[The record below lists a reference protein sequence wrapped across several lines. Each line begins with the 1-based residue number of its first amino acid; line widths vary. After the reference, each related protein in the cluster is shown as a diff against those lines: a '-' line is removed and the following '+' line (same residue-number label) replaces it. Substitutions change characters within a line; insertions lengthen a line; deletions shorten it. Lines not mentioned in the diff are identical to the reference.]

1 MCTLQLFGFL
11 PLPPFLFGRGK
22 VSDVTKPF
30 KLAYFRQDTKPLEPT
45 ELTTRWWFHAYI
57 AYESRHQ
64 HGAIDKTGGFTYF
77 LVSPPFFWGGNDPNW
92 RAYFSND
99 MTQATTGRETFHV

>member
-1 MCTLQLFGFL
+1 MHLYIYIHIYIYKPCITMCTLQLFGFL

-30 KLAYFRQDTKPLEPT
+30 KLAYFRQDTKPLKPT
-45 ELTTRWWFHAYI
+45 ELITRWWFHAYI

-77 LVSPPFFWGGNDPNW
+77 LVSLTNFFG
-92 RAYFSND
+92 
-99 MTQATTGRETFHV
+99 EK